1 MRKLILTLTCALLA
15 LSMAVP
21 ALANSADAYRNMRE
35 NMEAED
41 RPTPKE
47 QDLNFI
53 TQEEYEAQLAGE
65 EELDYTDQWGINPD
79 DIANFSDSAMREK
92 RIAIYMN
99 RKFSDRTKEWITPV
113 RASSNTTVYGNKQSS
128 GTMTQGGQV
137 TNSNNSSDIGVS
149 GQTTQGLDFRM
160 VDQPRQ
166 GPGEESAWMWEFQDG
181 FMNAFLEA
189 GANLVDRS
197 VITRLQGAESLRG
210 KNEAT
215 VNEQTIEVD
224 ALKGYADIFIELLAS
239 PKRSSSKSPYN
250 YDLKAMAKEVK
261 TGRILAMVTSM
272 KWPPYK
278 KKSKQEVMM
287 TTDEG
292 VSFQNVEDIE
302 YPDVREAGEKMACEL
317 MRRLARR

>member
-1 MRKLILTLTCALLA
+1 MRKLILTLTCAMLVVL
-15 LSMAVP
+15 MATP
-21 ALANSADAYRNMRE
+21 AMANSADAYRNMRE
-35 NMEAED
+35 GMETED
-41 RPTPKE
+41 RPAPRE
-47 QDLNFI
+47 ADMNFV
-53 TQEEYEAQLAGE
+53 TQEEYEAQME
-65 EELDYTDQWGINPD
+65 SDEELDYTDQWGINPD
-79 DIANFSDSAMREK
+79 DIANFSDSAMRDK
-92 RIAIYMN
+92 RIAVYMN
-99 RKFSDRTKEWITPV
+99 QKLSDRTKEWITPV
-113 RASSNTTVYGNKQSS
+113 RGTTNTTVYGNKQSA
-128 GTMTQGGQV
+128 GTMTDDGQV
-137 TNSNNSSDIGVS
+137 SSSTNSSDIAVS
-149 GQTTQGLDFRM
+149 GQTTQGLEFRM
-160 VDQPRQ
+160 VDKPRQ

-189 GANLVDRS
+189 GANMVDRS

-210 KNEAT
+210 KNEST
-215 VNEQTIEVD
+215 VNEQIIEID

-278 KKSKQEVMM
+278 KKTQQEVMM

-292 VSFQNVEDIE
+292 VSFQNMEDIE
-302 YPDVREAGEKMACEL
+302 YPDIREAGEKMACDL